1 MDKKELAN
9 PHQSNTIVYTI
20 SWNPTKSQRLKR
32 IRGASFE
39 ELFEGQLLD
48 ICKNPGRSDQ
58 RMLIFDY
65 LGYVWAVPCVIEEHG
80 LFLKTLYRSRK
91 YQKIY
96 KKR

>member
-1 MDKKELAN
+1 MNKKELDN
-9 PHQSNTIVYTI
+9 PHESNTIVYTI
-20 SWNPTKSQRLKR
+20 SWNPVKSKRLKR

-39 ELFEGQLLD
+39 EIFEGKLLD
-48 ICKNPGRSDQ
+48 IRKNPGRSDQ

-65 LGYVWAVPCVIEEHG
+65 QGYIWAAPCVVEERG